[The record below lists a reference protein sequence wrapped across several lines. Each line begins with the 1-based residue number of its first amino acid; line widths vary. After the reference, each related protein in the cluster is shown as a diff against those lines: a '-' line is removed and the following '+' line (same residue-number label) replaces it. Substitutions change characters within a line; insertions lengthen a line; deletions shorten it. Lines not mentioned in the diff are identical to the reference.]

1 MRKISYAVSH
11 CNDGTPA
18 DPPVGIPLPVGEL
31 VSKRVLVMDFVEGT
45 PLNRLQETMKER
57 GIEPGSPEAK
67 IVGRRILNSL
77 SSAFGRMIFGAGFI
91 HGDPHPGNIFVGEGG
106 SVSLIDCG
114 QFKALPRMQRVQLA
128 KLIRQVDEYQKAE
141 GFEAEEA
148 KRELAGLIRDFGVK
162 FMPEYENDDDLGAA
176 VALFLFG
183 DSDRALPGGFST
195 SELGEFCFSVMYNPP
210 PTFYLFL
217 IPKPLLIY
225 FIHLLSLRR
234 QESN

>member
-1 MRKISYAVSH
+1 MVYVTLTSCFIRFS
-11 CNDGTPA
+11 
-18 DPPVGIPLPVGEL
+18 EL
-31 VSKRVLVMDFVEGT
+31 VSKRVLVMDFVEGS

-67 IVGRRILNSL
+67 IAGRRILNSL

-128 KLIRQVDEYQKAE
+128 KLILQVDEYQKAE
-141 GFEAEEA
+141 GSEAEEA
-148 KRELAGLIRDFGVK
+148 KRKLAGLIRDFGVK
-162 FMPEYENDDDLGAA
+162 FMPEYEKDDDLGAA

-195 SELGEFCFSVMYNPP
+195 SELGEFCFSVICNPP
-210 PTFYLFL
+210 HC
-217 IPKPLLIY
+217 IY
-225 FIHLLSLRR
+225 FIYFSFLNLCSFHLFAIP
-234 QESN
+234 

>member
-1 MRKISYAVSH
+1 MVYVTLTSCFIRFS
-11 CNDGTPA
+11 
-18 DPPVGIPLPVGEL
+18 EL
-31 VSKRVLVMDFVEGT
+31 VSKRVLVMDFVEGS

-148 KRELAGLIRDFGVK
+148 KRKLAGLIRDFGVK